1 MSKSRKVRAD
11 KSQRKKARLERMFKS
26 ELQVAERAAKMAQDS
41 SLDRNAL
48 AQGFENLLR
57 EYNALLQQAQTLTN
71 IGDAAQRKLLKTQA
85 ELERL
90 NAETRKLYEE
100 AQSERARAEEANRLK
115 SELLSVVAHD
125 LKNPLQAI
133 MGFAQLLAMKPNEP
147 DMVRKCAQRIEANSN
162 RMLELIGELL
172 KSMRYEFALRELR
185 RERCDIGALLSIVA
199 QNNAARIA
207 LKNQS
212 CHLELAPDCF
222 ALVDAARMQEVF
234 DNLLSNAIKYS
245 PIGKPIS
252 VLCKKTLAETMNEA
266 RVLVAVKDEGQGLT
280 EDDKAKLF
288 GQFQRLSAQPTA
300 GESSTGLGLFIV
312 KQIVEL
318 HEGKVWAESEGRDK
332 GATFFVELPAA
343 P

>member
-300 GESSTGLGLFIV
+300 SESSTGLGLFIV